1 MPNTKELVRRIQ
13 SVKGTQQITK
23 AMKMVAAAKLRRA
36 QETITH
42 ARPWA
47 NTLAHVL
54 ANVAAR
60 TEFSHP
66 LLEEHEG
73 DKSWVVIISSD
84 KGLCGSFNSNLV
96 RTLEKKLISG
106 QWPANAEL
114 AVVGRKASDFFR
126 SRKWNLVIDE
136 RTVMTSPSPD
146 DGPRLG
152 RQFMEAFT
160 SGAVDEVWLVYNSF
174 VNMIRQDVKIERLLP
189 IEPPKVESEEDDS
202 QVDYLYEPDARTLLA
217 ELLPRHV
224 ETQVQKALYD
234 SAAAEQAARMTS
246 MDIATRN
253 ADDMIDA
260 LTMLYNRTRQAA
272 ITKELIE
279 IVSGAQALEG

>member
-1 MPNTKELVRRIQ
+1 MPNTRDLVRRIQ

-36 QETITH
+36 QDAITE

-47 NTLAHVL
+47 DTLAKVL
-54 ANVAAR
+54 ANVAGR

-66 LLEEHEG
+66 LLEEHDG
-73 DKSWVVIISSD
+73 DKTWVVVISSD
-84 KGLCGSFNSNLV
+84 KGLCGSFNTNLV
-96 RTLEKKLISG
+96 RSLEKMLLG
-106 QWPANAEL
+106 GRWPEDTEL
-114 AVVGRKASDFFR
+114 AIVGRKASDYFR
-126 SRKWNLVIDE
+126 SRRWNRVVDE
-136 RTVMTSPSPD
+136 RDVMSKVSAE

-152 RQFMEAFT
+152 RQFMGAFT

-189 IEPPKVESEEDDS
+189 IEPPTAEEDDDEF
-202 QVDYLYEPDARTLLA
+202 QVDHLYEPDAETLLA

-224 ETQVQKALYD
+224 ETQVQKALLD

-246 MDIATRN
+246 MDTATRN
-253 ADDMIDA
+253 AGDMIDA
-260 LTMLYNRTRQAA
+260 LTLLYNRTRQAA

>member
-1 MPNTKELVRRIQ
+1 MPNTRDLVRRIQ

-36 QETITH
+36 QEAISE

-47 NTLAHVL
+47 DTLSHVL

-66 LLEEHEG
+66 LLEDHEG
-73 DKSWVVIISSD
+73 ERTWVVVVSSD
-84 KGLCGSFNSNLV
+84 KGLCGSFNTNILRSV
-96 RTLEKKLISG
+96 EKDLEAER
-106 QWPANAEL
+106 WPEVEL
-114 AVVGRKASDFFR
+114 AVVGRRGSDYFR
-126 SRKWNLVIDE
+126 RRRWNLVIDDRE
-136 RTVMTSPSPD
+136 TMSAPNAEA
-146 DGPRLG
+146 GHRLG
-152 RQFMEAFT
+152 KRFIEEFT
-160 SGAVDEVWLVYNSF
+160 SGGVDSVWLVYNSF
-174 VNMIRQDVKIERLLP
+174 VNMIRQDIKIERLLP
-189 IEPPKVESEEDDS
+189 IEPPTVENDEDDS
-202 QVDYLYEPDARTLLA
+202 QVDYLYEPDARALLA

-246 MDIATRN
+246 MDTATRN
-253 ADDMIDA
+253 AGDMIDA

>member
-1 MPNTKELVRRIQ
+1 MPNTRDLVRRIQ

-23 AMKMVAAAKLRRA
+23 AMKMVAASKLRRA
-36 QETITH
+36 QTAITE

-47 NTLAHVL
+47 DTLAQVL
-54 ANVAAR
+54 GDVASR

-73 DKSWVVIISSD
+73 DKTWIVVISSD

-96 RTLEKKLISG
+96 RTLEKKLKG
-106 QWPANAEL
+106 DRWPENAEL
-114 AVVGRKASDFFR
+114 AVIGRKASDYFR
-126 SRKWNLVIDE
+126 SRQWNLVINE
-136 RTVMTSPSPD
+136 REVISNLSPQ

-152 RQFMEAFT
+152 QQFMKAFT
-160 SGAVDEVWLVYNSF
+160 EGNVDEVWLVYNSF
-174 VNMIRQDVKIERLLP
+174 VNMIRQNVKIERLLP
-189 IEPPKVESEEDDS
+189 IEPPTVEGEKDDS
-202 QVDYLYEPDARTLLA
+202 QVDYLYEPDARALLA

-246 MDIATRN
+246 MDTATRN

>member
-1 MPNTKELVRRIQ
+1 MPNTRDLVRRIQ

-23 AMKMVAAAKLRRA
+23 AMKMVAASKLRRA
-36 QETITH
+36 QTAITE

-47 NTLAHVL
+47 DTLAQVL
-54 ANVAAR
+54 GDVASR

-73 DKSWVVIISSD
+73 DKTWIVVISSD

-96 RTLEKKLISG
+96 RTLEKKLKG
-106 QWPANAEL
+106 DRWPESAEL
-114 AVVGRKASDFFR
+114 AVIGRKASDYFR
-126 SRKWNLVIDE
+126 PRQWNLVINE
-136 RTVMTSPSPD
+136 REVMSNLSPQ

-152 RQFMEAFT
+152 QQFMKAFT
-160 SGAVDEVWLVYNSF
+160 AGNVDEVWLVYNSF

-189 IEPPKVESEEDDS
+189 IEPPTVEGEKDDS
-202 QVDYLYEPDARTLLA
+202 QVDYLYEPDARALLA

-224 ETQVQKALYD
+224 ETQVQKAMYD

-246 MDIATRN
+246 MDTATRN

>member
-1 MPNTKELVRRIQ
+1 MPNTRDLVRRIQ

-36 QETITH
+36 QEAISE
-42 ARPWA
+42 AKPWA
-47 NTLAHVL
+47 ETLSHVL

-66 LLEEHEG
+66 LLEDHEG
-73 DKSWVVIISSD
+73 ERTWVVVVSSD
-84 KGLCGSFNSNLV
+84 KGLCGSFNTNILRSV
-96 RTLEKKLISG
+96 EKDLEAER
-106 QWPANAEL
+106 WPEVEL
-114 AVVGRKASDFFR
+114 AVVGRRGSDYFR
-126 SRKWNLVIDE
+126 RRRWNLAIDDRE
-136 RTVMTSPSPD
+136 TMSAPTAEA
-146 DGPRLG
+146 GHRLG
-152 RQFMEAFT
+152 KRFIEEFT
-160 SGAVDEVWLVYNSF
+160 SGGVDSVWLVYNSF
-174 VNMIRQDVKIERLLP
+174 VNMIRQDIKIERLLP
-189 IEPPKVESEEDDS
+189 IEPPTVESEEDDS

-246 MDIATRN
+246 MDTATRN
-253 ADDMIDA
+253 AGDMIEA

>member
-1 MPNTKELVRRIQ
+1 LPNTRDLVRRIR

-36 QETITH
+36 QEAIIG

-47 NTLAHVL
+47 DTLSHVL
-54 ANVAAR
+54 ANVASR

-66 LLEEHEG
+66 LLGAHEG
-73 DKSWVVIISSD
+73 QRTWLVVVSSD
-84 KGLCGSFNSNLV
+84 KGLCGSFNANLL
-96 RTLEKKLISG
+96 RAIEKDLKSDR
-106 QWPANAEL
+106 WPDVQL
-114 AVVGRKASDFFR
+114 AIIGRKGSDYFR
-126 SRKWNLVIDE
+126 RRPWKLVIDE
-136 RTVMTSPSPD
+136 RDTMTNLSAA

-152 RQFMEAFT
+152 QKFIEAF
-160 SGAVDEVWLVYNSF
+160 SLGEVDSVWLAYNSF
-174 VNMIRQDVKIERLLP
+174 VNMIRQDLKIERLLP
-189 IEPPKVESEEDDS
+189 IEPPTVAEAEDGA

-224 ETQVQKALYD
+224 ETQVQKALFD

-246 MDIATRN
+246 MDAATRN
-253 ADDMIDA
+253 AGDMIDS
-260 LTMLYNRTRQAA
+260 LTQLYNRTRQAA

>member
-1 MPNTKELVRRIQ
+1 MPNTRDLVRRIQ

-36 QETITH
+36 QEAITH

-54 ANVAAR
+54 GNVATR

>member
-1 MPNTKELVRRIQ
+1 LANLRDLVRRIQ

-36 QETITH
+36 QEAISE

-47 NTLAHVL
+47 DTLSHVL

-66 LLEEHEG
+66 LLEGHEG
-73 DKSWVVIISSD
+73 ERTWVVVVSSD
-84 KGLCGSFNSNLV
+84 KGLCGSFNTNILRAV
-96 RTLEKKLISG
+96 EKDLEAER
-106 QWPANAEL
+106 WPEVEL
-114 AVVGRKASDFFR
+114 AVVGRKASDYFR
-126 SRKWNLVIDE
+126 RRRWNLVIDDRE
-136 RTVMTSPSPD
+136 TMSALTAEA
-146 DGPRLG
+146 GPRLG
-152 RQFMEAFT
+152 KRFIEAFT
-160 SGAVDEVWLVYNSF
+160 SGEVNSVWLAYNSF
-174 VNMIRQDVKIERLLP
+174 VNMIRQDLVVDRLLP
-189 IEPPKVESEEDDS
+189 IEPPAVAEEAKDDS
-202 QVDYLYEPDARTLLA
+202 RVDYLYEPDARTLLA

-224 ETQVQKALYD
+224 ETQVQRALLD
-234 SAAAEQAARMTS
+234 SAAAEQASRMTS
-246 MDIATRN
+246 MDAATRN
-253 ADDMIDA
+253 AGDMIDA

>member
-1 MPNTKELVRRIQ
+1 LPNTRDLVRRIQ

-36 QETITH
+36 QQAISE

-47 NTLAHVL
+47 ETLSNVL

-73 DKSWVVIISSD
+73 GRTWVVVVSSD
-84 KGLCGSFNSNLV
+84 KGLCGSFNTNMLRAV
-96 RTLEKKLISG
+96 EKDLLADR
-106 QWPANAEL
+106 WPEVEL

-126 SRKWNLVIDE
+126 SRRWNRVVDE
-136 RTVMTSPSPD
+136 RDTMSTLTAD
-146 DGPRLG
+146 AGQRLG
-152 RQFMEAFT
+152 QRFVEAFT
-160 SGAVDEVWLVYNSF
+160 SGEVDSVWLAYNSF
-174 VNMIRQDVKIERLLP
+174 VNMIRQDLVVERLLP
-189 IEPPKVESEEDDS
+189 IEPPTVDEDSEDES
-202 QVDYLYEPDARTLLA
+202 QVDYLYEPDARSLLA

-224 ETQVQKALYD
+224 ETQVQRALYD

-246 MDIATRN
+246 MDTATRN
-253 ADDMIDA
+253 AGDMIEA
-260 LTMLYNRTRQAA
+260 LTLLYNRTRQAA